1 MGILKQGND
10 QLWKILLSTFG
21 QLSDNVYFILL
32 LITTVYALA
41 TYWII
46 RKTKRKAAC
55 IFIMIAVDFIF
66 YSTIWKSFHL
76 SSDFLIYGV
85 IFLDVPI
92 AMFGWLEPMGMPL
105 ENYLKKILIRTFIAP
120 TKRTEK
126 TNIYRMKSTRN
137 AKEEPKN
144 KKERKKKKKES
155 DKLLKTNPDYKP
167 FK

>member
-1 MGILKQGND
+1 MIEGKVPKD
-10 QLWKILLSTFG
+10 
-21 QLSDNVYFILL
+21 
-32 LITTVYALA
+32 
-41 TYWII
+41 I
-46 RKTKRKAAC
+46 RSYKTKIIGPFTVRQAAC

-66 YSTIWKSFHL
+66 YSTIWKSFYL

-105 ENYLKKILIRTFIAP
+105 ESYLKKILIRTFIAP

-126 TNIYRMKSTRN
+126 TNIYRMEQTGN
-137 AKEEPKN
+137 TKEEPKN